1 MSFKNK
7 DLDKIIK
14 NSTISENKLEFQEND
29 FAKFSYENAQYIDE
43 NTGKRFLFKL
53 PHSEIQFFDWLK
65 EADPLVWNDLWKS
78 DDLNE
83 SPYYVSTIFL
93 PLIIENKDRGF
104 PICDLRTVDN
114 YYFTIDHMVDEE
126 SKVFMDVSK
135 AKLENRSRMTTTEL
149 LSLEISLAPID
160 IWHFAYKFKL
170 DLNQCKEAVH
180 SLSKDNA
187 LVHLREAEHIAP
199 FIKF

>member
-53 PHSEIQFFDWLK
+53 PNSEIQFFDWLR
-65 EADPLVWNDLWKS
+65 EVDPLVWNDLWKS

-187 LVHLREAEHIAP
+187 LVHLKEAEHIAP

>member
-7 DLDKIIK
+7 ELDKIIK
-14 NSTISENKLEFQEND
+14 KATISENKLEFQEDD
-29 FAKFSYENAQYIDE
+29 FSKFSIENAQYIDE
-43 NTGKRFLFKL
+43 NTGNRFLFKL
-53 PHSEIQFFDWLK
+53 PNSEIQFFDWLK
-65 EADPLVWNDLWKS
+65 EVDPLVWNDLWKS

-83 SPYYVSTIFL
+83 SPYFVSTVFL
-93 PLIIENKDRGF
+93 SWIIENKDRGF

-114 YYFTIDHMVDEE
+114 YYFSIDHMVDEE

-135 AKLENRSRMTTTEL
+135 AKLENRTRMTTTEL

>member
-53 PHSEIQFFDWLK
+53 PNSEIQFFDWLR
-65 EADPLVWNDLWKS
+65 EVDPLVWNDLWKS

-149 LSLEISLAPID
+149 LSLEISIAPID

>member
-7 DLDKIIK
+7 ELDKIIK
-14 NSTISENKLEFQEND
+14 KATISENKLEFQEDD
-29 FAKFSYENAQYIDE
+29 FSKFSIENAQYIDE

-53 PHSEIQFFDWLK
+53 PNSEIQFFDWLK
-65 EADPLVWNDLWKS
+65 EVDPLVWNDLWKS

-83 SPYYVSTIFL
+83 SPYFVSTVFL
-93 PLIIENKDRGF
+93 SWIIENKDRGF

-114 YYFTIDHMVDEE
+114 YYFSIDHMVDEE

-135 AKLENRSRMTTTEL
+135 AKLENRTRMTTTEL